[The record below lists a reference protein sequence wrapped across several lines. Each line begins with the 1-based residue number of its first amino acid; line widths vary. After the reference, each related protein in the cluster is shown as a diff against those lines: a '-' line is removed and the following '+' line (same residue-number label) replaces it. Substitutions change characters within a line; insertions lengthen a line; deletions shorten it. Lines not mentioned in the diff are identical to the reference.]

1 MCNECLSF
9 DKEVAIKM
17 HAEVNRCPGKLDP
30 GLEGAD
36 IPRYVNQSTVTQPF
50 TEVNTG
56 D

>member
-17 HAEVNRCPGKLDP
+17 HAEVNRCSEKLDP
-30 GLEGAD
+30 GAD
-36 IPRYVNQSTVTQPF
+36 ILKCVKRSTVTKPF
-50 TEVNTG
+50 TEVNAG